1 MAYMIGLNS
10 GTSFDGIDAV
20 LVDITTGE
28 DGHPNPP
35 EFIDGLSMQWPEEV
49 QDVMLQT
56 FANKIDMEGLG
67 RLNYVAGAVFAN
79 VANALLKK
87 TGVSPKDVLG
97 IAVDGQTIYQEQP
110 DHRKINQLT
119 EEEKGDLVARW
130 FKGPYPICYQLVE
143 SNVVAAHTNITTI
156 THFRQADHAFGGNGA
171 PLMQYL
177 DWVVFKD
184 KAPALTLNLGGIAN
198 VQLVYKDRRD
208 MVAFDTGPGNVL
220 LDHACRNLYGIQYD
234 KGGEIAAKG
243 QVNDEMLAELMKHP
257 YFERELPRSAWRND
271 FSSTYGDTILAKFSH
286 LSGEDIM
293 ATFCAFTAEAIS
305 KNAKDNIPNFKDIKV
320 MIASGGGVLNPTLMK
335 HIQDRLPEGV
345 RLTTSDEF
353 GVPPL
358 FKEAIKFATIGYS
371 TLNQVA
377 NNIPAA
383 SHADNY
389 AIMGKVAFAPR
400 HAKGVGELPEK
411 NKQKETV

>member
-1 MAYMIGLNS
+1 MTLMIGLNS

-20 LVDITTGE
+20 LVEITMGS

-35 EFIDGLSMQWPEEV
+35 KFIDGLSMQWPEDV
-49 QDVMLQT
+49 QEVMLKT
-56 FANKIDMEGLG
+56 FANKVDMEGLG

-87 TGVSPKDVLG
+87 ANISPEEVDG

-110 DHRKINQLT
+110 DHKRIKQLSS
-119 EEEKGDLVARW
+119 EQKSDLVARW
-130 FKGPYPICYQLVE
+130 FNNGPYPICYQLVE

-198 VQLVYKDRRD
+198 VQLVYNDRSE
-208 MVAFDTGPGNVL
+208 MIAFDTGPGNVMM
-220 LDHACRNLYGIQYD
+220 DHACRKLYNIQYD

-243 QVNDEMLAELMKHP
+243 QVNNEMLEELMKHP

-271 FSSTYGDTILAKFSH
+271 FSSVYGDTILEKFSH
-286 LSGEDIM
+286 VSGEDIM
-293 ATFCAFTAEAIS
+293 ATFCAFTAEAIA
-305 KNAKDNIPNFKDIKV
+305 KNAKDNIPNLNDINV

-335 HIQDRLPEGV
+335 YIQSRLPEHM
-345 RLTTSDEF
+345 RLTTSEEY
-353 GVPPL
+353 GIPPL

-383 SHADNY
+383 SHADQY

-400 HAKGVGELPEK
+400 HAKGVGKLP
-411 NKQKETV
+411 NRV